1 MKAIIQDRG
10 RQYPVDDGSEYLV
23 DLMADVEVGSE
34 VVFDKVLLLDDKVGT
49 PFVSGA
55 SVTATVLAHEKG
67 KKIYVEKFHRR
78 KDYRRRVGHR
88 QKYTRISIASIS
100 G

>member
-10 RQYPVDDGSEYLV
+10 RQYPVEDGTEYLV
-23 DLMADVEVGSE
+23 DLMSDAEVGSE
-34 VVFDKVLLLDDKVGT
+34 VVFDKVLLVDGKVGT
-49 PFVSGA
+49 PYVDGA
-55 SVTATVLAHEKG
+55 SVKATVVAHEKA

-88 QKYTRISIASIS
+88 QQYTRISIASIS